1 MEVQLRVELPDV
13 LGRRDILRIH
23 TRHMK
28 DENGLD
34 LLAQKALEDT
44 VTDAGIP
51 VQTEYFTGAE
61 IAG

>member
-1 MEVQLRVELPDV
+1 
-13 LGRRDILRIH
+13 
-23 TRHMK
+23 MK